1 MVAMAEAMAVLEVQ
15 QLPEDIPEMV
25 AVMEVTV
32 AVRVSTV
39 ADQRLQGLVV
49 RVATLEMEE
58 MEVSDLLQEAMALVE
73 REVDQ
78 AVVTTVRVAAVE

>member
-32 AVRVSTV
+32 AVPVSTV

-49 RVATLEMEE
+49 RVATLEMQE

-73 REVDQ
+73 REGDQ